1 MAALRDT
8 SMSSDRNINDR
19 IIAFFPSREEA
30 YNAIS
35 ELKQAGFSS
44 DEIGL
49 IRSGEVETGDSPVR
63 QKDLKTSTAHEDRS
77 LWDKIKDFFKGEPDD
92 KDYAGYHDTA
102 NELRWSDEQSRYYYQ
117 GISSGGA
124 LVSVRAEA
132 SRRDEARRILEDHGG
147 DLRESGFP
155 AYSSGVSDISG
166 SENITAERNLE
177 SPADQRI
184 FLHGEILSIQKDRV
198 QRGEVRLRKEV
209 VTENQNVEVPVT
221 REELVIERNPV
232 EGREAEA
239 GSFESGDKEIRVPLT
254 EEKVRVE
261 KKPVVTEEVKVG
273 KRQVQDNRNVSDS
286 VRHEEVRVEKEG
298 DVADEEV
305 GDIDKNKKKRRIA

>member
-1 MAALRDT
+1 
-8 SMSSDRNINDR
+8 
-19 IIAFFPSREEA
+19 
-30 YNAIS
+30 
-35 ELKQAGFSS
+35 AG
-44 DEIGL
+44 
-49 IRSGEVETGDSPVR
+49 
-63 QKDLKTSTAHEDRS
+63 
-77 LWDKIKDFFKGEPDD
+77 
-92 KDYAGYHDTA
+92 
-102 NELRWSDEQSRYYYQ
+102 
-117 GISSGGA
+117 
-124 LVSVRAEA
+124 
-132 SRRDEARRILEDHGG
+132 
-147 DLRESGFP
+147 
-155 AYSSGVSDISG
+155 
-166 SENITAERNLE
+166 RNLD

-184 FLHGEILSIQKDRV
+184 LLHGEILSIQKDRV

-273 KRQVQDNRNVSDS
+273 KRQVRDNRNVSDS

-305 GDIDKNKKKRRIA
+305 GDIDKKKRRIA

>member
-8 SMSSDRNINDR
+8 SVPSGTTINQR
-19 IIAFFPSREEA
+19 VIAFFPNRDDA
-30 YNAIS
+30 YSAVS
-35 ELKQAGFSS
+35 DLKQVGFTS

-49 IRSGEVETGDSPVR
+49 IRSGDVETADSPVR
-63 QKDLKTSTAHEDRS
+63 QKDLKASNPHEDRS
-77 LWDKIKDFFKGEPDD
+77 VWDKIKDFFKGEPGDN
-92 KDYAGYHDTA
+92 DYARYHDTA
-102 NELRWSDEQSRYYYQ
+102 NELHWSDEQSGYYYR

-124 LVSVRAEA
+124 LVSVRADVTRQ
-132 SRRDEARRILEDHGG
+132 SEARRILEEHGG
-147 DLRESGFP
+147 DLRQSGFP
-155 AYSSGVSDISG
+155 AYSSESSAVSG
-166 SENITAERNLE
+166 RENIDAAQDFE

-184 FLHGEILSIQKDRV
+184 LLHGEILSIQKDRV
-198 QRGEVRLRKEV
+198 QRGEVRVRKEV

-232 EGREAEA
+232 QGREAEA

-305 GDIDKNKKKRRIA
+305 GDIDKKKRRIA

>member
-8 SMSSDRNINDR
+8 SVPSGTTINQR
-19 IIAFFPSREEA
+19 VIAFFRNRDDA
-30 YNAIS
+30 YSAVS
-35 ELKQAGFSS
+35 DLKQAGFTS

-49 IRSGEVETGDSPVR
+49 IRSGDVETGDSPVR
-63 QKDLKTSTAHEDRS
+63 QKDLKASTPHEDRS
-77 LWDKIKDFFKGEPDD
+77 VWDKIKDFFKGEPGDN
-92 KDYAGYHDTA
+92 DYARYHDTA
-102 NELRWSDEQSRYYYQ
+102 NELHWSDEQSGYYYR

-124 LVSVRAEA
+124 LVSVRADA
-132 SRRDEARRILEDHGG
+132 TRQSEARRILEEHGG
-147 DLRESGFP
+147 DLRQSGFP
-155 AYSSGVSDISG
+155 ASSR
-166 SENITAERNLE
+166 ENIGAAQDLE

-184 FLHGEILSIQKDRV
+184 LLHGEILSIQKDRV
-198 QRGEVRLRKEV
+198 QRGEVRVRKEV

-232 EGREAEA
+232 QGREAEP

-305 GDIDKNKKKRRIA
+305 GDIDKKKRRIA

>member
-1 MAALRDT
+1 MTALRDT
-8 SMSSDRNINDR
+8 STSIPNPHTQR
-19 IIAFFPSREEA
+19 IIGFFPHAEDSYKA
-30 YNAIS
+30 VS
-35 ELKQAGFSS
+35 DLKAAGFTS

-49 IRSGEVETGDSPVR
+49 IRSGELETSDSPVD
-63 QKDLKTSTAHEDRS
+63 QKDLKTSGARADRS
-77 LWDKIKDFFKGEPDD
+77 LWDKIRDFFKGEPGET
-92 KDYAGYHDTA
+92 DYAPYRDTA
-102 NELRWSDEQSRYYYQ
+102 TQLQWSDERSQYYYG

-124 LVSVRAEA
+124 LVSVRTDAA
-132 SRRDEARRILEDHGG
+132 NLDEARQILEEHGA

-155 AYSSGVSDISG
+155 AYAGQQTASA
-166 SENITAERNLE
+166 NIDV
-177 SPADQRI
+177 PADQRI
-184 FLHGEILSIQKDRV
+184 LLHGEILSIQKDRV
-198 QRGEVRLRKEV
+198 RRGEVRLRKEV

-305 GDIDKNKKKRRIA
+305 GDIDKNKNKRRIA

>member
-1 MAALRDT
+1 MTALRDT
-8 SMSSDRNINDR
+8 SMSVPNPHTQR
-19 IIAFFPSREEA
+19 IIGFFPHAEDSYKA
-30 YNAIS
+30 VS
-35 ELKQAGFSS
+35 DLKAAGFTS

-49 IRSGEVETGDSPVR
+49 IRAGELETSDSPVN
-63 QKDLKTSTAHEDRS
+63 QKDLKTSGARADRS
-77 LWDKIKDFFKGEPDD
+77 LWDKIKDFFKGEPGET
-92 KDYAGYHDTA
+92 DYA
-102 NELRWSDEQSRYYYQ
+102 RQ
-117 GISSGGA
+117 
-124 LVSVRAEA
+124 
-132 SRRDEARRILEDHGG
+132 ILEEHGA

-155 AYSSGVSDISG
+155 AYAGQQTASA
-166 SENITAERNLE
+166 NIDV
-177 SPADQRI
+177 PADQRI
-184 FLHGEILSIQKDRV
+184 LLHGEILSIQKDRV

-305 GDIDKNKKKRRIA
+305 GDIDNKKRRIA